1 MAMTIAIDE
10 PPLRWSRLV
19 DCDRAW
25 PSRRVAAR
33 VESPALC
40 LCVSVAKSRQPLRVF
55 ASL

>member
-33 VESPALC
+33 
-40 LCVSVAKSRQPLRVF
+40 
-55 ASL
+55 